1 MKRALKLLSS
11 GNPSAFRRVLLSWY
25 DKHQRAL
32 PWRGESDGY
41 RIWVSEIM
49 LQQTRVAVV
58 QQRYGNFLRRFPD
71 LRSLARARL
80 PRVLA
85 EWSGLGYYRR
95 ARNLHAAARILARRG
110 GPIPRTA
117 VALAELPGIGRY
129 TAAAIS
135 SIAFGE
141 PRAAVDGNVER
152 VVERLLGGTMDPWQ
166 AAALLLD
173 AERPGD
179 FNQAMMEL
187 GATTCLPAKPR
198 CQACPV
204 AKFCG
209 QCGQRLK
216 RMPTRRRK
224 QAKQAYLLLRRG
236 SKILLQQRPAS
247 ARLMPGMWELPSAH
261 RRGGKVKMRL
271 RHSITDTDY
280 HVSVFAS
287 EGSIRAP
294 LNGIWLALP
303 TLQRSALTGLT
314 RKILQR
320 LASETNL

>member
-1 MKRALKLLSS
+1 VKQALQLSSLRQLRNFRRALLH
-11 GNPSAFRRVLLSWY
+11 WY
-25 DKHQRAL
+25 DKHQRVL
-32 PWRGESDGY
+32 PWRGEADPY

-71 LRSLARARL
+71 LRSLARAPL

-117 VALAELPGIGRY
+117 VALAELPGVGRY

-141 PRAAVDGNVER
+141 PQATVDGNVER
-152 VVERLLGGTMDPWQ
+152 VVERLLGGAADPWQ
-166 AAALLLD
+166 AAARLLD

-187 GATTCLPAKPR
+187 GATTCLPATPR

-236 SKILLQQRPAS
+236 SKILLRQRPAS

-261 RRGGKVKMRL
+261 RTGGTVKMRL

-280 HVSVFAS
+280 QVAVFAS
-287 EGSIRAP
+287 EESIRAQQA
-294 LNGIWLALP
+294 GVWQALP
-303 TLQRSALTGLT
+303 TLQRLPLTGLT

-320 LASETNL
+320 LAPETNL

>member
-1 MKRALKLLSS
+1 M
-11 GNPSAFRRVLLSWY
+11 
-25 DKHQRAL
+25 
-32 PWRGESDGY
+32 
-41 RIWVSEIM
+41 
-49 LQQTRVAVV
+49 
-58 QQRYGNFLRRFPD
+58 
-71 LRSLARARL
+71 
-80 PRVLA
+80 
-85 EWSGLGYYRR
+85 
-95 ARNLHAAARILARRG
+95 
-110 GPIPRTA
+110 
-117 VALAELPGIGRY
+117 
-129 TAAAIS
+129 
-135 SIAFGE
+135 
-141 PRAAVDGNVER
+141 ER
-152 VVERLLGGTMDPWQ
+152 VVGRLLGGTMDPWQ
-166 AAALLLD
+166 AAARLLD

-261 RRGGKVKMRL
+261 RTGGTVKMRL

-303 TLQRSALTGLT
+303 TLQRLPLTGLT

>member
-71 LRSLARARL
+71 LRSLARAPL

-95 ARNLHAAARILARRG
+95 ARNLHAAAR
-110 GPIPRTA
+110 
-117 VALAELPGIGRY
+117 
-129 TAAAIS
+129 
-135 SIAFGE
+135 
-141 PRAAVDGNVER
+141 
-152 VVERLLGGTMDPWQ
+152 
-166 AAALLLD
+166 LLD

-261 RRGGKVKMRL
+261 RTGGTVKMRL

-287 EGSIRAP
+287 EGSIRAQQA
-294 LNGIWLALP
+294 GVWHALP
-303 TLQRSALTGLT
+303 TLRHLPLTGLT

-320 LASETNL
+320 LAPETNL

>member
-1 MKRALKLLSS
+1 MKRAIKSLSS

-32 PWRGESDGY
+32 PWRNESDGY

-58 QQRYGNFLRRFPD
+58 KQRYGTFLRRFPD
-71 LRSLARARL
+71 VRSLAWAPL

-95 ARNLHAAARILARRG
+95 ARNLHAAARMLARSG
-110 GPIPRTA
+110 GSIPRTA
-117 VALAELPGIGRY
+117 AELRNLPGIGRY
-129 TAAAIS
+129 TAGAIS

-141 PRAAVDGNVER
+141 PQAAVDSNAER
-152 VVERLLGGTMDPWQ
+152 VLARLLGGTADPWRV
-166 AAALLLD
+166 AALLL
-173 AERPGD
+173 APERPGD

-187 GATTCLPAKPR
+187 GATVCLPAKPL

-209 QCGQRLK
+209 HRGHQA
-216 RMPTRRRK
+216 RREPRRERK
-224 QAKQAYLLLRRG
+224 KARQAYVLLRRNK
-236 SKILLQQRPAS
+236 KILLRQRPLSAS
-247 ARLMPGMWELPSAH
+247 LMAGMWELPRA
-261 RRGGKVKMRL
+261 RRTSGAVSLRL

-280 HVSVFAS
+280 RVTVFQND
-287 EGSIRAP
+287 GSTRATA
-294 LNGIWLALP
+294 GAWHALP
-303 TLQRSALTGLT
+303 TLRRLPLTGLT

-320 LASETNL
+320 LAPETNL